1 MTRQGP
7 KCGAVKRDGSGDT
20 CTQAAGWGTDHPGI
34 GGCKLHGGSTTNHR
48 RAARNEQAR
57 RDVIEFGLELDIS
70 PAEALLQEVRRSAG
84 VVAWLGE
91 RIREVV
97 GEDPAALIWG
107 AKSETRQTGRTAE
120 GPVDTTTTAEAA
132 GVNLWWELWSKERAH
147 LIKAAAAAHAAG
159 VAEHQIRIA
168 EQFGERMGQLMVRS
182 HEEAG
187 LHLEVDQMRRLMQA
201 VAANLHILEGAA

>member
-1 MTRQGP
+1 MP
-7 KCGAVKRDGSGDT
+7 NHKV
-20 CTQAAGWGTDHPGI
+20 AAR
-34 GGCKLHGGSTTNHR
+34 KEKAR
-48 RAARNEQAR
+48 RA
-57 RDVIEFGLELDIS
+57 VLEFGLELDIS

-91 RIREVV
+91 QIHQVV
-97 GEDPAALIWG
+97 GEDPASLIWG
-107 AKSETRQTGRTAE
+107 TKSETRQTGRTAE

-132 GVNLWWELWSKERAH
+132 AVNLWWELWSKERAH

-168 EQFGERMGQLMVRS
+168 EQFGERMGQLMMRS
-182 HEEAG
+182 HEDAG
-187 LHLEVDQMRRLMQA
+187 LNLGESEMRRLMQA